1 MSDEAQWILGG
12 RTSGRAHILIDRFGQ
27 APAKKYQLNTEKL
40 VSHMINQN
48 FLAFLWST
56 ASTIFGGLILAFLFF
71 LAREKLFPLPAVTG
85 RWHVEIRIR
94 RTSHKP
100 FDGMVL
106 RYVAMVLREGNN
118 LKGTAEKVY
127 ENSSTGEREY
137 VGTNRTRSVIDGYT
151 SKNLFSRDPVTL
163 HVVEEG
169 HSRESTHFHDLIVQT
184 DGRLQGRF
192 STMVA
197 DSEGDVTW
205 QREPF

>member
-1 MSDEAQWILGG
+1 
-12 RTSGRAHILIDRFGQ
+12 
-27 APAKKYQLNTEKL
+27 
-40 VSHMINQN
+40 
-48 FLAFLWST
+48 
-56 ASTIFGGLILAFLFF
+56 
-71 LAREKLFPLPAVTG
+71 
-85 RWHVEIRIR
+85 
-94 RTSHKP
+94 
-100 FDGMVL
+100 
-106 RYVAMVLREGNN
+106 MVLREGNN
-118 LKGTAEKVY
+118 LKSTAEKVY

-151 SKNLFSRDPVTL
+151 SKNLFSRDRVTL

-169 HSRESTHFHDLIVQT
+169 HSRESTLFHDLIVQT